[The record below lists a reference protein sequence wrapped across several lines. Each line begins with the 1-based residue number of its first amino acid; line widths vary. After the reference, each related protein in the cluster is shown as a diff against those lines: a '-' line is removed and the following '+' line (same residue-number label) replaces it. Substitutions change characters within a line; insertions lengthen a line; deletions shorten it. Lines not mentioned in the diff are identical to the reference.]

1 MTRLQ
6 DGSCRVAIAGASSL
20 RGKELKQV
28 LEDRNFPATDF
39 VLLDE
44 VAVAGTLTEAGGEPS
59 FIRAFAEDS
68 FDGVRFAFFA
78 GSPES
83 AARDWFTA
91 RRAGATVI
99 DLTGGLA
106 HEAGAFPWIPA
117 LSKLLPPPPPASKN
131 GAPGTAPYSSPAT
144 AVLIAC
150 SLLAGLQPFS
160 PVRLVITFY
169 PPVSELD
176 QDGVDEL
183 EAQATSLLS
192 FRPITQTVF
201 DAQVAFNL
209 LSAFGPASHANLA
222 SVRGT
227 IAKGITQ
234 YVDGRAPVPAVQIVQ
249 TPTFY
254 GYAFSCYA
262 EFPAPPDRSKVEMA
276 LAAAGMQVA
285 ATGSAPT
292 NVSAAGENSIQV
304 ARVDHDANVAS
315 ALWLWGVADNL
326 RLSAANA
333 VQIAEELLVI
343 PV

>member
-1 MTRLQ
+1 MTRVPE
-6 DGSCRVAIAGASSL
+6 GGCRVAIAGASSL

-59 FIRAFAEDS
+59 FIRAIAEDS
-68 FDGVRFAFFA
+68 FEGVRFAFFA

-83 AARDWFTA
+83 AARDWLTA

-99 DLTGGLA
+99 DLSGGLA
-106 HEAGAFPWIPA
+106 QEAGTFPWIPA

-150 SLLAGLQPFS
+150 SLVAGLQQFS
-160 PVRLVITFY
+160 PVRLAVTFY

-192 FRPITQTVF
+192 FRPITQAVF
-201 DAQVAFNL
+201 DAQTAFNL
-209 LSAFGPASHANLA
+209 LSAFGPGSRANLA
-222 SVRGT
+222 GVRAA
-227 IAKGITQ
+227 IAKGIAQ
-234 YVDGRAPVPAVQIVQ
+234 YVDGRTPVPAVQIVQ

-262 EFPAPPDRSKVEMA
+262 EFPSAPDRSAVEAA
-276 LAAAGMQVA
+276 LASAGMQVA
-285 ATGSAPT
+285 AAGSPPS
-292 NVSAAGENSIQV
+292 NVSAAGENRIQL
-304 ARVDHDANVAS
+304 ARVEHDANVSS

-326 RLSAANA
+326 RLSASNA

>member
-1 MTRLQ
+1 MTRLL
-6 DGSCRVAIAGASSL
+6 DGTCRVAIAGASSL

-44 VAVAGTLTEAGGEPS
+44 VAVAGTLTEAGGEPA
-59 FIRAFAEDS
+59 FIRALAEDS
-68 FDGVRFAFFA
+68 FEDARFAFLA
-78 GSPES
+78 GSPEA
-83 AARDWFTA
+83 AARDWLTA

-106 HEAGAFPWIPA
+106 HEAGTFPWIPA

-150 SLLAGLQPFS
+150 SLIAGLQPFS
-160 PVRLVITFY
+160 PTRLAITFY

-183 EAQATSLLS
+183 EAQATCLLS
-192 FRPITQTVF
+192 FRPITQAVF

-209 LSAFGPASHANLA
+209 LSAYGEASRGNLA
-222 SVRGT
+222 TVRAAV
-227 IAKGITQ
+227 AKGIAQ
-234 YVDGRAPVPAVQIVQ
+234 YVDGRAPVPAIQLIQV
-249 TPTFY
+249 PTFY

-262 EFPAPPDRSKVEMA
+262 DFPSPPDRSAVEAA
-276 LAAAGMQVA
+276 LAGAGMQV
-285 ATGSAPT
+285 TPIGPAPT
-292 NVSAAGENSIQV
+292 NVTAAGENSIQL

-326 RLSAANA
+326 RLSATNA